1 MNAPIIWFSNNQ
13 NTADSITFGSEFMA
27 MRIAIYLIVAII
39 YKLKMFGGPLDGPSD
54 VMCDNQ
60 GVVKK
65 TILPQSNFSK
75 KHIALKYHVVRKT
88 DATGI
93 LQA

>member
-1 MNAPIIWFSNNQ
+1 
-13 NTADSITFGSEFMA
+13 MA

-65 TILPQSNFSK
+65 TILPQSTFSK
-75 KHIALKYHVVRKT
+75 KHIALKYHVLRKV

-93 LQA
+93 LQAEKGDNETNLADLLNKI